1 MNYASYIALIPLLP
15 LAGFLLLG
23 IFGRRYLKNS
33 SGIIG
38 TGLLLISAALSLYTA
53 YNYFFVDGKV
63 GDSYQTITAI
73 KFTWLSFSENVS
85 IDMGIILDPISV
97 MMLVVVTFV
106 SLMVHIFSL
115 GYMKGEERFPTYY
128 AFLGLFTFSMLG
140 LVVSSNLFQIY
151 MFWELVGVSSYLLI
165 GYYYDKP
172 SAVAA
177 SKKAFIVTRFA
188 DLGFLSV
195 F

>member
-23 IFGRRYLKNS
+23 IFGRKYLKNS

-38 TGLLLISAALSLYTA
+38 TGLLFVSAVLSLYTA

-115 GYMKGEERFPTYY
+115 
-128 AFLGLFTFSMLG
+128 
-140 LVVSSNLFQIY
+140 VI
-151 MFWELVGVSSYLLI
+151 
-165 GYYYDKP
+165 
-172 SAVAA
+172 
-177 SKKAFIVTRFA
+177 
-188 DLGFLSV
+188 
-195 F
+195 